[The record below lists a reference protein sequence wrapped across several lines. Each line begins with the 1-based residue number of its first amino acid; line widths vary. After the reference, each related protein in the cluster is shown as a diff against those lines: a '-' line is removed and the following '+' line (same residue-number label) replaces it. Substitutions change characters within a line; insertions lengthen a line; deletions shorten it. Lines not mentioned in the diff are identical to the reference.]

1 MSVPPSQ
8 GQVIHGHAEVVRRLA
23 SMWHQA
29 LASPPQAQSSAKAH
43 AVQGKGGCASND
55 RRRLLMEGQMI
66 ERLFWITNSAVMVAV
81 VALGGVAIGYVA
93 GLI

>member
-1 MSVPPSQ
+1 
-8 GQVIHGHAEVVRRLA
+8 
-23 SMWHQA
+23 
-29 LASPPQAQSSAKAH
+29 
-43 AVQGKGGCASND
+43 
-55 RRRLLMEGQMI
+55 MEGQMI